1 MYLFD
6 TDILSNIV
14 KPQPSAYLMK
24 KLEDL
29 PKRLQYTTSISIGE
43 IYYGVYRAP
52 HKKRILDFYK
62 KIIFPNINILF
73 FDDVSAE
80 IYGKTKAYLSK
91 KGIGCSEPDLRIASI
106 AIRNKLTLVT
116 GNTRHFKSIPNLD
129 VENWIR

>member
-14 KPQPSAYLMK
+14 KPQPSGYLMK
-24 KLEDL
+24 KLENL
-29 PKRLQYTTSISIGE
+29 PKQFQYTTSISIGE

-106 AIRNKLTLVT
+106 ALRNKLILVT

-129 VENWIR
+129 IENWIK

>member
-106 AIRNKLTLVT
+106 ALRNKLTLVT

>member
-14 KPQPSAYLMK
+14 KPQPSDYLLE
-24 KLEDL
+24 KLKNV
-29 PKRLQYTTSISIGE
+29 PKRFQFTSSISIGE

-52 HKKRILDFYK
+52 NKKRILDFYK
-62 KIIFPNINILF
+62 KNVFPNINVLF
-73 FDDVSAE
+73 FDDISAE

-106 AIRNKLTLVT
+106 ALRNKLTLVT
-116 GNTRHFKSIPNLD
+116 GNTRHFKMIPKLK
-129 VENWIR
+129 VENWIK

>member
-14 KPQPSAYLMK
+14 KPQPSGYLMK
-24 KLEDL
+24 KLGDL